1 MSEDDARV
9 EAEPQAGEPDAGEEP
24 GEHRALIQALLRQTP
39 EERLIGLRRAAAFF
53 GSARR
58 A

>member
-1 MSEDDARV
+1 MSEDARV
-9 EAEPQAGEPDAGEEP
+9 EARPQAGEPAAGEKS
-24 GEHRALIQALLRQTP
+24 GDHRALILALLRQTP

-58 A
+58 V